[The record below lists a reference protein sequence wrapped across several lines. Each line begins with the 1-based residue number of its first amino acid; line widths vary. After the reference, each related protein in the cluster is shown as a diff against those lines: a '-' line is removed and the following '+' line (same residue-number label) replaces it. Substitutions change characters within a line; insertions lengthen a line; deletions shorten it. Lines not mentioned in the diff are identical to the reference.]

1 MNNYA
6 YIALALGQIHRIS
19 GTEIL
24 LCFRIWVQ

>member
-6 YIALALGQIHRIS
+6 CFAPVLGQIHRIS

-24 LCFRIWVQ
+24 LCFRIWAQ